1 MYLSKDI
8 VKEGNL
14 VLKKKAE
21 KVNLPLS
28 SDDLSCLKGLYEYV
42 IISAIDELVEKYKIR
57 PGVGIAA
64 PQVGVLKRM
73 FAMNCI
79 DFLDENQKSYTLA
92 VINPEIIQKSKELTY
107 LPGGE
112 GCLSV
117 DRSTDGLVTP
127 RHYQITVKTSLYD
140 FNTSK
145 IKTVTLKLQGYP
157 AIVFQHE
164 YDHLDGIMY
173 TDKMYNLKDLAT
185 EVFPLF
191 EENNQEE

>member
-8 VKEGNL
+8 VKEGNQIL
-14 VLKKKAE
+14 RNKSA

-28 SDDLSCLKGLYEYV
+28 SSDLNCLKGLYEYV
-42 IISAIDELVEKYKIR
+42 VISSMDDLVKQYGIR

-64 PQVGVLKRM
+64 PQVGINKRM
-73 FAMNCI
+73 FAMNAV
-79 DFLDENQKSYTLA
+79 DFLDEKQTKYLFA
-92 VINPEIIQKSKELTY
+92 VINPVITKKSKELTY

-127 RHYQITVKTSLYD
+127 RHYAIEAKCSLYN
-140 FNTSK
+140 FETNR
-145 IKTVTLKLQGYP
+145 IKTVTLRLEGYP

-164 YDHLDGIMY
+164 YEHLDGILY
-173 TDKMYNLKDLAT
+173 TDKMFKEDALDPDI
-185 EVFPLF
+185 FPLF
-191 EENNQEE
+191 EESEE